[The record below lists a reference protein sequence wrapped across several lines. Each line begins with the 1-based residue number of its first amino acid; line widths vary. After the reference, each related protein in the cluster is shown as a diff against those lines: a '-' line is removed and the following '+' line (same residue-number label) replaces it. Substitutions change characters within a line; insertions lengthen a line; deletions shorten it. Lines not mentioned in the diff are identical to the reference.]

1 MEIEHHYSDVIMV
14 SSFDMFMHNISLCVA
29 HHTQFTAP
37 GFYYLKNEYGSG
49 RLDKGGSY
57 VTLVDPN
64 NKKDFSI
71 IIQAMVCM
79 YVCTY
84 VVCIRS
90 LIAVIVLDVKV

>member
-1 MEIEHHYSDVIMV
+1 MSLWFHHLICSYVPT
-14 SSFDMFMHNISLCVA
+14 SLCVA

-71 IIQAMVCM
+71 IIQAMVCT
-79 YVCTY
+79 YICTY

-90 LIAVIVLDVKV
+90 LIAIIVLDVKV

>member
-1 MEIEHHYSDVIMV
+1 MEIEHHYPDVIMF
-14 SSFDMFMHNISLCVA
+14 SLFDMFMHNTSLCVA

-57 VTLVDPN
+57 VTLVDPS

-71 IIQAMVCM
+71 IIQAMVR
-79 YVCTY
+79 TY
-84 VVCIRS
+84 VPM
-90 LIAVIVLDVKV
+90 

>member
-1 MEIEHHYSDVIMV
+1 MVPFGFQVCGLEIEHHYPDVIMV
-14 SSFDMFMHNISLCVA
+14 SSFDMFMHNVCLCVA

-71 IIQAMVCM
+71 IIQAMVC
-79 YVCTY
+79 TY
-84 VVCIRS
+84 VS
-90 LIAVIVLDVKV
+90 M